1 MTPEQVRPA
10 RDQSRPHN
18 TIYSIARLSNVCRCT
33 IATYVPELGR
43 HTRDTALAL
52 DAVLGCTTRGHPTSP
67 DVTKYDD
74 LLLAHRW
81 LSGGR

>member
-10 RDQSRPHN
+10 RDQSHPHN

-52 DAVLGCTTRGHPTSP
+52 DAVLGCTTQDTRPPPTSRSTTIFYSRT
-67 DVTKYDD
+67 V
-74 LLLAHRW
+74 
-81 LSGGR
+81 G